1 MGKKSVLDNLIYQFK
16 PDIVGTEAWL
26 KPTIFTNETFS
37 SCFEVFRRDR
47 PDGYGGVFL
56 ACSKDFCWQSIPI
69 KSSCDAEVVA
79 FKLEL
84 KNSLLIVIGVYRPPN
99 SDLIYLQSLCQTI
112 EDIIKEN
119 PVTTIWLGGDINLP
133 NIDWSTNSPSGN
145 NYPTSFCNLVL
156 NLFYDMNFTQLV
168 TFPTRNENT
177 LDSFA
182 TNRPTLVR
190 VYPFTGLDYWTELFS
205 FFGQV
210 SVFIL
215 IGSLHFWQS
224 TRTLLLWMIVI

>member
-1 MGKKSVLDNLIYQFK
+1 MDNLIYQFK
-16 PDIVGTEAWL
+16 PDIIVGTESWL
-26 KPTIFTNETFS
+26 KPTISTNEIFS

-69 KSSCDAEVVA
+69 KLSCDAEVVA
-79 FKLEL
+79 CKLEL
-84 KNSLLIVIGVYRPPN
+84 KNSLLIVIGVCRSPN
-99 SDLIYLQSLCQTI
+99 SNLIYLQSLCQTI

-119 PVTTIWLGGDINLP
+119 PAATIWLGGDINLP

-156 NLFYDMNFTQLV
+156 DLFYDMNFTLLV

-177 LDSFA
+177 LDIFA
-182 TNRPTLVR
+182 TNRSTLVNKCIPIPGISDHESIYVESCIKAKYR
-190 VYPFTGLDYWTELFS
+190 QP
-205 FFGQV
+205 
-210 SVFIL
+210 IN
-215 IGSLHFWQS
+215 
-224 TRTLLLWMIVI
+224 